1 MDKNGAQHLS
11 EALFE
16 NHGVKV
22 ISLGS
27 NPIGSE
33 GAQAIAN
40 AIRANSTLTRIEYV
54 RFATAVGE
62 AWRLPLTDVMV
73 LCSLSNTDIEE
84 DGLVSIMDA
93 LQITLSL
100 QSIAYVP

>member
-1 MDKNGAQHLS
+1 MRLTRAWRSLTDTGMDKNGAQHLS

-40 AIRANSTLTRIEYV
+40 AIRANSTLTQIEYV
-54 RFATAVGE
+54 RFLTE
-62 AWRLPLTDVMV
+62 KPRLRLTHR
-73 LCSLSNTDIEE
+73 
-84 DGLVSIMDA
+84 
-93 LQITLSL
+93 
-100 QSIAYVP
+100 